1 LVKVAVGSTAPEGT
15 NPLHRCSRWG
25 FSSQYAALYC
35 STLYYEIMSLVIEK
49 QAGNFFKL
57 TLDASS
63 IISEQ
68 NEAYYFCNFKTE
80 NGANNIKQNVLFSI

>member
-1 LVKVAVGSTAPEGT
+1 V
-15 NPLHRCSRWG
+15 G

-68 NEAYYFCNFKTE
+68 NEAYYFVQF
-80 NGANNIKQNVLFSI
+80 